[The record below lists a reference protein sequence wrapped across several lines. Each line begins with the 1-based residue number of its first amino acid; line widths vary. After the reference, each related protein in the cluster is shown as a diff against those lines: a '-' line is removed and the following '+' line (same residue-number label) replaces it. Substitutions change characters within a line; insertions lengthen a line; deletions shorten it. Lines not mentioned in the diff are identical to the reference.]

1 VRAQDDDVTFNV
13 FDGLKH
19 SNTGKDCLKIYAAME
34 VILETKKQLVLSNIL
49 DKFIHHYTS

>member
-1 VRAQDDDVTFNV
+1 MRAQDDDVTFNV